1 MNRIISSQRSDLIE
15 HKLSQHTSFF
25 GIKLWI
31 LITAS
36 ASIAFLLAFIVLVSL
51 CFIFHRRRCR
61 QEPFRL
67 RSKLCLP
74 LSHIPL
80 NKERRYNRCPE
91 YIESGRI
98 SSQVGWSSAHLPY
111 YTRSFSS
118 TTTSFGSFT
127 VFTFMEIESVTDGF
141 ADENLIARG
150 DSSMVYRGILMGT
163 VIVAV
168 KRFFPI
174 YQRYEDYDFITRA
187 EMIANVRHKNV
198 VRLLGYC
205 IEGDERVLV
214 YEYAEKGDLHEW
226 IHGSSGRNLP
236 LTWSKRMKIIQ
247 GVAKGLAYFHED
259 IEPRITHQYIRP
271 SKILLD
277 YQWNPKI
284 ILAIPSHNDSPMV
297 SAFVPSPNNLDEKID
312 IHCFGTLI
320 MELVSGRVCE
330 DQSSPHVYL
339 VDWIKEMVVNHKI
352 VDVLDPSLP
361 EFPTLI
367 KRTQTDCLDCLA
379 LCRS

>member
-36 ASIAFLLAFIVLVSL
+36 ASIAFLLAFIVFVSF

-80 NKERRYNRCPE
+80 DSDRRYNPYNRCPE

-118 TTTSFGSFT
+118 TSSSFGSFT
-127 VFTFMEIESVTDGF
+127 VFTFMEIESITDGF
-141 ADENLIARG
+141 ADENLIAKG
-150 DSSMVYRGILMGT
+150 DSSMVYRGVLMGT
-163 VIVAV
+163 VNVAV

-174 YQRYEDYDFITRA
+174 YQRFF
-187 EMIANVRHKNV
+187 
-198 VRLLGYC
+198 
-205 IEGDERVLV
+205 
-214 YEYAEKGDLHEW
+214 
-226 IHGSSGRNLP
+226 LP
-236 LTWSKRMKIIQ
+236 
-247 GVAKGLAYFHED
+247 F
-259 IEPRITHQYIRP
+259 
-271 SKILLD
+271 
-277 YQWNPKI
+277 
-284 ILAIPSHNDSPMV
+284 
-297 SAFVPSPNNLDEKID
+297 
-312 IHCFGTLI
+312 
-320 MELVSGRVCE
+320 
-330 DQSSPHVYL
+330 
-339 VDWIKEMVVNHKI
+339 
-352 VDVLDPSLP
+352 
-361 EFPTLI
+361 
-367 KRTQTDCLDCLA
+367 
-379 LCRS
+379 